1 MEEKL
6 KYLEEMR
13 NALTRYK
20 RLSESNDFL
29 ETIEEV
35 DAFFKLGEPSFGL
48 LIHTSP
54 NASKAWDVREGAR
67 AYAQHL
73 KDLVKITEKS
83 IKLLEEQMEEE
94 RKQKEVEEN
103 E

>member
-6 KYLEEMR
+6 KYLAEMR
-13 NALTRYK
+13 SALTRYK
-20 RLSESNDFL
+20 RLLENNDFI
-29 ETIEEV
+29 ETIEEA
-35 DAFFKLGEPSFGL
+35 DGFFKLGEPCFGL
-48 LIHTSP
+48 LLNASP

-67 AYAQHL
+67 AYSQHL
-73 KDLVKITEKS
+73 KDLVRLAEKS

-94 RKQKEVEEN
+94 RKQKVGEIN

>member
-6 KYLEEMR
+6 KYLAEMR
-13 NALTRYK
+13 SALTRYK
-20 RLSESNDFL
+20 RLSENNDFI

-35 DAFFKLGEPSFGL
+35 DGFFKLGEPSFGL

-54 NASKAWDVREGAR
+54 NAGKAWDVREGAR
-67 AYAQHL
+67 AYSQHL
-73 KDLVKITEKS
+73 KDLVKLTEKS

-94 RKQKEVEEN
+94 RKQKAGEEN